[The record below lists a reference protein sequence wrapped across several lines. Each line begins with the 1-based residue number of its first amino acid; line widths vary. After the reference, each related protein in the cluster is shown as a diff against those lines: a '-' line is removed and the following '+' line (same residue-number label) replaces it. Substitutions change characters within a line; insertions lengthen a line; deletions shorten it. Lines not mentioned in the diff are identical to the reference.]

1 MAFERLDYTDRWKE
15 AEEHFEQG
23 LHDVDAND
31 VIYAANKGKMKLE
44 RLGSAPEGLE
54 DLWQD
59 LHIMVT
65 LCQDYA
71 REDYREISWQ
81 SIQRIAGAVAYFVSP
96 FDLVPDMV
104 PKIGYLDDAAVIRTT
119 LRRTREDLD
128 RYRQWQIER
137 GEELARETQH

>member
-1 MAFERLDYTDRWKE
+1 MAFENLDYTDQWKK

-31 VIYAANKGKMKLE
+31 IVYAANKGAMKLE

-71 REDYREISWQ
+71 RKDYQDISWGH
-81 SIQRIAGAVAYFVSP
+81 IQRIAGAVSYFVSP
-96 FDLVPDMV
+96 FDLIPDTI
-104 PKIGYLDDAAVIRTT
+104 PKIGYKDDAMVIKAA
-119 LRRTREDLD
+119 LKKTRDDFD

-137 GEELARETQH
+137 GEKLGEEVKH